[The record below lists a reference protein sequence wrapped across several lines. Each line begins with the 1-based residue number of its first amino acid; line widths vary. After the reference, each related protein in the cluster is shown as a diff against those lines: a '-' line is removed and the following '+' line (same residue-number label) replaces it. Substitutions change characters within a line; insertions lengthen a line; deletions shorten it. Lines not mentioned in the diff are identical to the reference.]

1 MSATM
6 WAQVLHAVGD
16 MRYEQVPRPAPGPGQ
31 VLVRVA
37 WCGIC
42 GSDIPRTFVKGTY
55 RFPTIIGHEFAG
67 WVAAWGEGVSGLAVG
82 DPVVVFP
89 LIWCDRCP
97 ACAEGRYAQCHDY
110 DYLGSRRDGALAE
123 FVVAPARNL
132 LPVPAGVSLDVAAMT
147 EPAAVARHALR
158 RGGEVRGTV
167 AIFGAGPIGL
177 MAAQWARLLGAEQVL
192 LFDIAAEKLALAEQ
206 LGFAAFDSRTHDPV
220 AVVHDHTAG
229 EGAHLCL
236 EAAGV
241 PATVLQALAAVR
253 RGGRVVLMGNPEAAV
268 TLPADLISRFMRRE
282 AAVFGAW
289 NSSFVPAGMPG
300 AGGEDDDWRQVLAA
314 MADGRL
320 QLEPLITHHVPLA
333 QAFATLTHMRER
345 REGFVK
351 VVVGQGTMDDGR

>member
-16 MRYEQVPRPAPGPGQ
+16 MRYERVPQPMPGPGQ

-42 GSDIPRTFVKGTY
+42 GSDIPRTFIKGTY

-67 WVAAWGEGVSGLAVG
+67 WVEAWGPDVSGLAVG

-89 LIWCDRCP
+89 LIWCDRCA
-97 ACAEGRYAQCHDY
+97 ACAEGHYAQCQQY
-110 DYLGSRRDGALAE
+110 DYLGSRSDGALAE

-132 LPVPAGVSLDVAAMT
+132 LPVPTDVPLTVAAMT

-158 RGGEVRGTV
+158 RGGEVVGTV

-177 MAAQWARLLGAEQVL
+177 MAAQWARLLGADQVL
-192 LFDIAAEKLALAEQ
+192 LFDIAPDKLALAAR
-206 LGFAAFDSRTHDPV
+206 LGFTAFDSRLHDPV

-229 EGAHLCL
+229 EGADLCL

-241 PATVLQALAAVR
+241 PVTVLQALAAVR
-253 RGGRVVLMGNPEAAV
+253 RRGRVVLMGNPEAAV

-289 NSSFVPAGMPG
+289 NSRFVPAGMPD
-300 AGGEDDDWRQVLAA
+300 AGGADDDWHQVLAA

-320 QLEPLITHHVPLA
+320 QLEPLISHRVPLA
-333 QAFATLTHMRER
+333 QAFATLTRMRDR

-351 VVVGQGTMDDGR
+351 VLVGN

>member
-16 MRYEQVPRPAPGPGQ
+16 MRYEQVPRPVPGPGQ

-37 WCGIC
+37 WCGLC

-67 WVAAWGEGVSGLAVG
+67 WVEALGPEVSGLAVG
-82 DPVVVFP
+82 EPVVVFP
-89 LIWCDRCP
+89 LIGCGRCA
-97 ACAEGRYAQCHDY
+97 ACSEGHEVQCRQY

-132 LPVPAGVSLDVAAMT
+132 LPVPPGVPLTVAAMT

-158 RGGEVRGTV
+158 RGGEVDGVV

-177 MAAQWARLLGAEQVL
+177 MAAQWAQQLGAERVL
-192 LFDIAAEKLALAEQ
+192 LFDIAADKLALAHR
-206 LGFAAFDSRTHDPV
+206 LGFAAFDSRTQDPV
-220 AVVHDHTAG
+220 TVIHDHTDG

-241 PATVLQALAAVR
+241 PATLLQALAAVR
-253 RGGRVVLMGNPEAAV
+253 RHGRVVLMGNPEGAV
-268 TLPADLISRFMRRE
+268 TLPAERISQFMRRE
-282 AAVFGAW
+282 AAVFGTW
-289 NSSFVPAGMPG
+289 NSRFVPAGRPE
-300 AGGEDDDWRQVLAA
+300 AGSIDDDWRQVLTAL
-314 MADGRL
+314 ADGRL
-320 QLEPLITHHVPLA
+320 QLEPLISHRVPLA
-333 QAFATLTHMRER
+333 QAFATLRLMHER

-351 VVVGQGTMDDGR
+351 VLVAGADFA